1 MKKKY
6 LNFFYALITPTSI
19 LPISIILNT
28 IGQFIYIHTNWSL
41 ALILVK
47 LQEVCFN
54 NLPLMFSASLS
65 FFMCKQKSGIA
76 VFSGI
81 ISFII
86 LTQILD
92 PNTLKEAFNSSFYT
106 VDISFSYINNSITG
120 ILCGLLSANVY
131 DRFHNIRLPEYL
143 SFFSGRRCVP
153 IITTLF
159 TILLA
164 FILYY
169 IWPLFFHSFYYFN
182 EKMISFN
189 SFTLSIMIFINQLLS
204 VIDFQYFI
212 DTFIVIPQ
220 VLDVSFI
227 ISLVT
232 IPAIVINIFVFYKK
246 KRIIYIII
254 VSLVYISCILGQR
267 NDILNILLFIIS
279 PCLWFMHCACIG
291 IASFI
296 SLNTTLSSIQL
307 GILFFIIYFLIANY
321 HCKHNLIKIPKYNEY
336 QATISHDI
344 IKEAIHAMGDLEN
357 IKELKVIDNFLVISV
372 YDYEFFD
379 SKLLKQLTNWKIERN
394 EDFTYYID
402 AHVAPENLL
411 CMIKSI
417 EEEEMFALLI

>member
-1 MKKKY
+1 MKKNY
-6 LNFFYALITPTSI
+6 LNFFYALITPISV

-28 IGQFIYIHTNWSL
+28 IGQFIYIHTNWSH

-92 PNTLKEAFNSSFYT
+92 PNTLKEAFNISFYA

-164 FILYY
+164 IILYY

-182 EKMISFN
+182 EKMISSNF
-189 SFTLSIMIFINQLLS
+189 FTLSIAICINQLLS
-204 VIDFQYFI
+204 IIDFQYFI
-212 DTFIVIPQ
+212 DTFIFVPQ
-220 VLDVSFI
+220 VLDVSYTI
-227 ISLVT
+227 TLIA
-232 IPAIVINIFVFYKK
+232 IPAIIINIFIYYKNN
-246 KRIIYIII
+246 RTFYIII
-254 VSLVYISCILGQR
+254 VLLVYISCILGQR
-267 NDILNILLFIIS
+267 NDTLNILLLIIS
-279 PCLWFMHCACIG
+279 PWLWFMHCVCIG

-307 GILFFIIYFLIANY
+307 GFLFFIIYFIIANY
-321 HCKHNLIKIPKYNEY
+321 HSRHNLIKIPRYNEY
-336 QATISHDI
+336 QATISRDI

-357 IKELKVIDNFLVISV
+357 IKELKVIDNYLSVSV
-372 YDYEFFD
+372 YDCEFFD
-379 SKLLKQLTNWKIERN
+379 LKLLKQLTNWKIERN
-394 EDFTYYID
+394 EDFNYYID
-402 AHVAPENLL
+402 AHIEPENLL
-411 CMIKSI
+411 YMIKSI